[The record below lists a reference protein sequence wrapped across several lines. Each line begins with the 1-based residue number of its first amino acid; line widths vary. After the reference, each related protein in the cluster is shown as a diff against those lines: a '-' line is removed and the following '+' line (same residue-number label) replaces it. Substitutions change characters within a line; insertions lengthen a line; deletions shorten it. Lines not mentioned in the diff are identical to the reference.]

1 MLLLVWSRGVVFT
14 AFITSRFSR
23 TVKGKVMVLIM
34 IMIIEPATDRTSAS
48 LSVMFEASVKQAKD
62 KFAMSKW
69 KLSPNEQ
76 GVLEE
81 LFLPEV

>member
-23 TVKGKVMVLIM
+23 TVKGKVMVLMM
-34 IMIIEPATDRTSAS
+34 IMTVESAAHKSSAS
-48 LSVMFEASVKQAKD
+48 LSVMFEAFVKQAKE

>member
-48 LSVMFEASVKQAKD
+48 LSVMFEAFVEQAKD